1 MEKNNN
7 KKNILTF
14 VIVVVL
20 GLSAGLT
27 GGIFAGAYLSE
38 NIYNLPFGGE
48 INLPSGSGSNIIISN
63 PKKVVVEQ
71 DDKVIETINSLQGSL
86 VGIFKKSAVPESARK
101 NVRQPDIFDLNN
113 FYKIGQ
119 EAGEGLIITSDGWLV
134 TNLKLDN
141 LDYAV
146 ITQDRKV
153 YAIDKIVS
161 DPLTPFYFIHIQA
174 QDFPARKFA
183 ERGEIKNGQL
193 VLAVNWRGEAQLD
206 SILNFSDKG
215 DNFLFH
221 SDALYGDIKL
231 IDKLD
236 KKFSQSFLFNLYGDI
251 VGLAR
256 ADGEIEPISHFSSAI
271 LSLLKNKEIKRPSLG
286 INYIDLSRL
295 INQKKESEGKLQ
307 YDKGA
312 IIYKNS
318 DGVAAVKEGAAARAG
333 LRENDI
339 IISVEGVEIN
349 KDNNL
354 TDVIGGF
361 LAGDK
366 IDIIYNRQGEEK
378 EVEII
383 LGEIKEIKK

>member
-1 MEKNNN
+1 MEKNNR
-7 KKNILTF
+7 KNILIL
-14 VIVVVL
+14 VLAVVM
-20 GLSAGLT
+20 GLIAGIA

-38 NIYNLPFGGE
+38 NVYNSPFGGE
-48 INLPSGSGSNIIISN
+48 INLPSGSGSNIVISN

-86 VGIFKKSAVPESARK
+86 VGIFKKNAVPESAGK

-113 FYKIGQ
+113 FYKEGQ
-119 EAGEGLIITSDGWLV
+119 EAGEGLIITSDGWII
-134 TNLKLDN
+134 TNSKLDN

-146 ITQDRKV
+146 ITQDKKV
-153 YAIDKIVS
+153 YAIDKIIS
-161 DPLTPFYFIHIQA
+161 DPLTPFYFMHVQA

-193 VLAVNWRGEAQLD
+193 VLAVNWRGEAQLN
-206 SILNFSDKG
+206 SILNHSDTG
-215 DNFLFH
+215 DNFLFN

-231 IDKLD
+231 VDKLD

-295 INQKKESEGKLQ
+295 INQKKENQDKLH
-307 YDKGA
+307 YGKGA

-318 DGVAAVKEGAAARAG
+318 DGIAVTKGSAAAKAG

-339 IISVEGVEIN
+339 IISAEGIEIN

-354 TDVIGGF
+354 TDIIGGF
-361 LAGDK
+361 SAGDN

-378 EVEII
+378 EVEVI